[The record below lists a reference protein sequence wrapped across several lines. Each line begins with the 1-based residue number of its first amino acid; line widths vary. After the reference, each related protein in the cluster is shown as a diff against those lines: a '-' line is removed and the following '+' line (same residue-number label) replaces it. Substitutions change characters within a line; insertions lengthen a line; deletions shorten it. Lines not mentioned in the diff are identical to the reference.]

1 MSKTSPN
8 DLITITRA
16 DLIALA
22 DTLAGDDRCGMTK
35 PAILNKVAATLLGPK
50 HDWARIKNADA
61 PVVSQRA
68 HGAAVK
74 AEAAET
80 SISAEQLHT
89 VMTDLTDNSTMGAK
103 VGTTG
108 DGAVEINFDDGHMV
122 WVERNDGRLK
132 VHVYNDISESPA
144 SIWSALAHRPY
155 MMGESYLD
163 DAHPTAR
170 TAPIAGPDMGR
181 VIGYQVDNYETGE
194 NWGDRP
200 SYEIIPYAVA
210 RKEWDAA
217 NDAGEDG
224 FRLLPIHEGDVE
236 EPTFS
241 EV

>member
-16 DLIALA
+16 DLITLA

-68 HGAAVK
+68 RTQADKPVPAPSGL
-74 AEAAET
+74 T
-80 SISAEQLHT
+80 T
-89 VMTDLTDNSTMGAK
+89 VMTDPTDNSTMGAK
-103 VGTTG
+103 VGTIG
-108 DGAVEINFDDGHMV
+108 DGAVEITFDDGHMV

-163 DAHPTAR
+163 DAHPTAS
-170 TAPIAGPDMGR
+170 TAPIAGPEMGR